1 MALHEKQLQL
11 IDWLTDPN
19 RQGTHKDFART
30 IETTPETVYRWK
42 KLPEFRAE
50 WDKRL
55 VELNIRPDRVQAVV
69 EELWKAASNPGR
81 DQVKAAQL
89 YLAFVDRYS
98 PKITLVH
105 DKRALAEI
113 TDEEL
118 DAMLAAAAGEEMAQR
133 AILATPSS
141 GGAYNTSE

>member
-19 RQGTHKDFART
+19 REGNHKDFALAHDVS
-30 IETTPETVYRWK
+30 PETVYRWK
-42 KLPEFRAE
+42 KQEDFRRE

-113 TDEEL
+113 SDEEL
-118 DAMLAAAAGEEMAQR
+118 DSMLAAAAGEEMAQR
-133 AILATPSS
+133 AILDTPSP
-141 GGAYNTSE
+141 GGAYHTNE